1 MKLEEFN
8 RKWNNKAYTALMER
22 KDDWAEEYAKY
33 LEDCYSMYE
42 ETGFTP
48 TFKSIYSSYPKQYNG
63 LHFKV
68 LRRATP
74 EDGFD
79 LECLP
84 AWEVE
89 FENGERFICFPE
101 EICKAEHC
109 QYKRES

>member
-1 MKLEEFN
+1 MTVEEFN
-8 RKWNNKAYTALMER
+8 RKWDKETYTTMMER

-42 ETGFTP
+42 DTGFAP
-48 TFKSIYSSYPKQYNG
+48 TFKSVYSSYPEQYEG
-63 LHFKV
+63 LRFKV

-89 FENGERFICFPE
+89 FENGERFMCLPE
-101 EICKAEHC
+101 EICLIE
-109 QYKRES
+109 R